1 MMCMSYISRETVP
14 SDVNLSNLELI
25 EEKFNINKRLVLLTA
40 HIGNWELGAASA
52 SSQLGIPFHV
62 LAKPQ
67 RNPYMTNWLKSNRE
81 MFGNKEILLGL
92 SARDIFIILKNGGI
106 VGVLGDQRGPN
117 ESPRVKF
124 FGRDTAINSGIAA
137 IALKTKTPVVVAMII
152 RQPSG
157 LYNVYL
163 EELKL
168 EELKGNKEE
177 QIIEFNQKYMHI
189 LEKYVTKHPEQWFWM
204 HNIWKY

>member
-1 MMCMSYISRETVP
+1 MLNRDKLEFYVFRGFVWIAKLIGITHLKYFAFTVAVIFYYIIPIRKKVVLKNLRTAFPFYSNRQIKKITFRNYYNFTTVFFEMMCMSYISRETLH
-14 SDVNLSNLELI
+14 SYVNCINLELI
-25 EEKFNINKRLVLLTA
+25 KEKFNINKRLVLLTA

-106 VGVLGDQRGPN
+106 VGIFGDQRGA
-117 ESPRVKF
+117 EVH
-124 FGRDTAINSGIAA
+124 A
-137 IALKTKTPVVVAMII
+137 
-152 RQPSG
+152 
-157 LYNVYL
+157 
-163 EELKL
+163 
-168 EELKGNKEE
+168 
-177 QIIEFNQKYMHI
+177 
-189 LEKYVTKHPEQWFWM
+189 
-204 HNIWKY
+204 